1 MSDHL
6 VWQLLKALSWRTV
19 KLNTILQCIL
29 YLKILQKKILYP
41 FPCRPSINILQKIKY
56 EDFFTIIRRIKIAP
70 KEYSCHQLIFYCLI
84 ITCTTLIKYK
94 SLFVNSQFG
103 DMIETT
109 LSKQK
114 KKKNQIVNVV
124 VCCKKNCGDSLL
136 IDKMMLQGFRLS
148 ACAKNDLAIS
158 SIFILSNKPVYCVDT
173 VWLVHRIYS

>member
-1 MSDHL
+1 MKNILNWPIRIKFPKPMSDHL

-41 FPCRPSINILQKIKY
+41 FPCRRSINILQKIKY

-114 KKKNQIVNVV
+114 KKTRLWMWLSVAKKIVVT
-124 VCCKKNCGDSLL
+124 
-136 IDKMMLQGFRLS
+136 
-148 ACAKNDLAIS
+148 
-158 SIFILSNKPVYCVDT
+158 VY
-173 VWLVHRIYS
+173 W

>member
-1 MSDHL
+1 MWKNTFVCFHHILNWPIRIKFPKPMSDHL
-6 VWQLLKALSWRTV
+6 VWQLLKTQSWRTV

-41 FPCRPSINILQKIKY
+41 FPCRRSINILQKIKY

-114 KKKNQIVNVV
+114 KKNRLWMWLSVAKKIVVT
-124 VCCKKNCGDSLL
+124 
-136 IDKMMLQGFRLS
+136 
-148 ACAKNDLAIS
+148 
-158 SIFILSNKPVYCVDT
+158 VY
-173 VWLVHRIYS
+173 W